1 MKKKLVLLMLTLL
14 CVLVLAGCGCEHQWA
29 EADCVKPATC
39 TLCGKTEGEPLGHVW
54 MAATCDAP
62 KTCENCGTT
71 DGEPKGHSWVD
82 ATCEEAKHCE
92 TCNLKEGEP
101 LGHKW
106 QDATTEAPQTCEVCA
121 ATEGERIIT
130 DSRFTTADTAPL
142 QGKWAM
148 ELMMDGEMMG
158 LPDFEGEVSIYM
170 ILNFG
175 NAGNLDFSVEV
186 TENFIDAVTE
196 YSIDATYAELAAEGL
211 DKEEADA
218 EFELATGMTIREYVT
233 GAITAEYFN
242 DLYSSLFEDL
252 GLNGV
257 YYVADGML
265 YTGANWNV
273 TMEPTEYTLE
283 GDTLFIQELADELG
297 AEEGLTRIYAE

>member
-175 NAGNLDFSVEV
+175 NAGDLAVTAEV
-186 TENFIDAVTE
+186 TDSFIDAMRE
-196 YSIDATYAELAAEGL
+196 YTMESIYAELAAEGM
-211 DKEEADA
+211 DKAEAD
-218 EFELATGMTIREYVT
+218 EGFELAYGMTVEEYVNE
-233 GAITAEYFN
+233 AITTEYFN
-242 DLYSSLFEDL
+242 DIYSEAFDSI
-252 GLNGV
+252 GMSGV